1 MLSFIFYCFLVYLLY
16 NIVFKFVL
24 PVYRTTRQVK
34 QSFRNMREQM
44 EHRTQPGAAEPL
56 SAKKPQQKKP
66 AAEYIDFEE
75 VKE

>member
-1 MLSFIFYCFLVYLLY
+1 MLSFIFYCFLIYLLY

-24 PVYRTTRQVK
+24 PVYRTTKQVK

-44 EHRTQPGAAEPL
+44 QQHTAPEASEPL
-56 SAKKPQQKKP
+56 SAKKPQQKAP
-66 AAEYIDFEE
+66 AAEYIEFEE